1 MNERTKWNKPADKAT
16 TLAAGREFLATT
28 IIMGLALA
36 GLAYFD
42 VAEGWRVPVIL
53 AISTV
58 WLGVGIAVAQQAIRE
73 QIWLAALMTRDE

>member
-1 MNERTKWNKPADKAT
+1 MKKWPKWNQTADQAT
-16 TLAAGREFLATT
+16 TLAAGREFLATA
-28 IIMGLALA
+28 IMMGLALA

-73 QIWLAALMTRDE
+73 QIWLVGIMKSDD

>member
-1 MNERTKWNKPADKAT
+1 MMVLT
-16 TLAAGREFLATT
+16 
-28 IIMGLALA
+28 LA

-53 AISTV
+53 AVSTV

-73 QIWLAALMTRDE
+73 QIWLVGLMKSGE

>member
-1 MNERTKWNKPADKAT
+1 MSKRTKWNQTADMAT
-16 TLAAGREFLATT
+16 TLAAGREFLATA
-28 IIMGLALA
+28 IMMGLALA

-42 VAEGWRVPVIL
+42 VAEGWRVPVIM

-73 QIWLAALMTRDE
+73 QIWLVGVMKSDK

>member
-1 MNERTKWNKPADKAT
+1 MNQRTKWSKPADKAT
-16 TLAAGREFLATT
+16 TLAAGREFLATA

-73 QIWLAALMTRDE
+73 QIWLAGLMKRDE

>member
-1 MNERTKWNKPADKAT
+1 MNERKKWSKTADKAT
-16 TLAAGREFLATT
+16 TLAAGREFLATA

-73 QIWLAALMTRDE
+73 QIWLVGFVKRDQ

>member
-1 MNERTKWNKPADKAT
+1 MSRWTKWNQTADHAT
-16 TLAAGREFLATT
+16 TLAATREFLATA
-28 IIMGLALA
+28 IMMGLTLA

-73 QIWLAALMTRDE
+73 QIWLVGMMKNDP

>member
-1 MNERTKWNKPADKAT
+1 MNKWPKWNQTADKAT
-16 TLAAGREFLATT
+16 TLAAGREFLATA
-28 IIMGLALA
+28 IMMGLALA

-73 QIWLAALMTRDE
+73 QIWLVGIMKSGD

>member
-1 MNERTKWNKPADKAT
+1 MGKWTKWNQTADQAT
-16 TLAAGREFLATT
+16 SIAAGREFLATA
-28 IIMGLALA
+28 IMMGLTLA

-73 QIWLAALMTRDE
+73 QIWLVGLMKSGG

>member
-1 MNERTKWNKPADKAT
+1 MNERTKWSKTADKAT
-16 TLAAGREFLATT
+16 TLAAGREFLATA

-73 QIWLAALMTRDE
+73 QIWLVGFVKRDQ

>member
-1 MNERTKWNKPADKAT
+1 MNQRTKWNHTADKAT
-16 TLAAGREFLATT
+16 TQAAVREFLATA
-28 IIMGLALA
+28 IIMALTLA

-73 QIWLAALMTRDE
+73 QIWLAGLIKSDE

>member
-1 MNERTKWNKPADKAT
+1 MALT
-16 TLAAGREFLATT
+16 
-28 IIMGLALA
+28 LA

-73 QIWLAALMTRDE
+73 QIWLAGIMKSDE